1 MTHQSKIMLAIS
13 PLLCNH
19 TI

>member
-1 MTHQSKIMLAIS
+1 MSDIS

-19 TI
+19 TR